1 MNEAL
6 EKCVRIGTSG
16 WSYPKG
22 EGRWN
27 GIFYPPKPK
36 NELEL
41 YSQVFNTVE
50 VNATFYRLIDPQTA
64 RVWVAN
70 TPKNFEFAIK
80 IWQKFTHP
88 GMFQKATG
96 AEPEITQQDYDDFKR
111 GIHPIAEECKLACLL
126 IQFSE
131 WFASTPQHQATLST
145 ILQQFKDYPVAV
157 ELRHA
162 SWGDRARDTKALLV
176 ASGAGW
182 AYIDMPQLKGT
193 IKQELEP
200 QRLLYLRFHGR
211 NREKW
216 RQHETAEERYDYLYS
231 EEELKPF
238 AEKVREIVAAGES
251 KVLIFFNNHVRGQ
264 APANALMLAHQIG
277 LPSTATVRAEFT
289 KAFPAINDAVK
300 EIQTPEAKRPN
311 QEVLF
316 SAWTPTEADSES
328 CG

>member
-1 MNEAL
+1 MNGAL
-6 EKCVRIGTSG
+6 EKRVRVGTSG
-16 WSYPKG
+16 WSYPRG
-22 EGRWN
+22 EGSWN
-27 GIFYPPKPK
+27 GIFYPAKPK

-41 YSQVFNTVE
+41 YSRVFNAVE
-50 VNATFYRLIDPQTA
+50 VNSTFYRLLDPQTA
-64 RVWVAN
+64 RAWVTI
-70 TPKNFEFAIK
+70 TPKDFAFAIK
-80 IWQKFTHP
+80 VWQKFTHP

-111 GIHPIAEECKLACLL
+111 GINPIAEECKLACLL

-162 SWGDRARDTKALLV
+162 SWGERARDTKALLS

-182 AYIDMPQLKGT
+182 VCIDMPELPGT

-211 NREKW
+211 NHEKW
-216 RQHETAEERYDYLYS
+216 RQREAGEERYDYLYS

-238 AEKVREIVAAGES
+238 AEKVRKITAAGES
-251 KVLIFFNNHVRGQ
+251 KALIFFNNHVRGQ
-264 APANALMLAHQIG
+264 APANALMMAHHIG
-277 LPSTATVRAEFT
+277 LPAVATVRAEFVT
-289 KAFPAINDAVK
+289 TFPAIKDAVK
-300 EIQTPEAKRPN
+300 EIHVPEEKELT
-311 QEVLF
+311 QGVLF
-316 SAWTPTEADSES
+316 SA
-328 CG
+328 

>member
-1 MNEAL
+1 MV
-6 EKCVRIGTSG
+6 EKNIRIGTSG
-16 WSYPKG
+16 WSYPRG
-22 EGRWN
+22 QGRWN
-27 GIFYPPKPK
+27 GILYPAKPK

-50 VNATFYRLIDPQTA
+50 VNSTFYRLIDPQTA
-64 RVWVAN
+64 RAWVTN
-70 TPKNFEFAIK
+70 TPKDFEFAIK
-80 IWQKFTHP
+80 AWQKFTHP

-131 WFASTPQHQATLST
+131 WFTSTPQHQATLST
-145 ILQQFKDYPVAV
+145 LLHQFQDYPVAV
-157 ELRHA
+157 ELRHI
-162 SWGDRARDTKALLV
+162 SWSDHAKDTKTLLA

-182 AYIDMPQLKGT
+182 AYIDMPELPST
-193 IKQELEP
+193 IRQELEP

-216 RQHETAEERYDYLYS
+216 RAHETAEERYDYLYS
-231 EEELKPF
+231 AEELRPF
-238 AEKVREIVAAGES
+238 AEKVREITAAGES

-277 LPSTATVRAEFT
+277 LPPEATVRAEFA
-289 KAFPAINDAVK
+289 KAFPAIRDVVK
-300 EIQTPEAKRPN
+300 EIQIPEEKKQN
-311 QEVLF
+311 QGMLF
-316 SAWTPTEADSES
+316 SA
-328 CG
+328 

>member
-1 MNEAL
+1 MRTIG
-6 EKCVRIGTSG
+6 EKVRIGTSG
-16 WSYPKG
+16 WSYPRG

-27 GIFYPPKPK
+27 GIFYPAKPK

-41 YSQVFNTVE
+41 YSRVFNTVE
-50 VNATFYRLIDPQTA
+50 VNSTFYRPPDPKIA
-64 RVWVAN
+64 RAWVTI
-70 TPKNFEFAIK
+70 TPKDFEFAIK
-80 IWQKFTHP
+80 LWQKFTHP

-96 AEPEITQQDYDDFKR
+96 AESEITQQDYDDFKR

-131 WFASTPQHQATLST
+131 WFTNTPQHQATLS
-145 ILQQFKDYPVAV
+145 ILLRQFKDYPVTV

-162 SWGDRARDTKALLV
+162 SWGEKANETKALLGS
-176 ASGAGW
+176 SGAGW
-182 AYIDMPQLKGT
+182 AYIDMPQLKNT
-193 IKQELEP
+193 ITQELEP

-216 RQHETAEERYDYLYS
+216 RAHEAAEERYDYLYS

-238 AEKVREIVAAGES
+238 AEKVREIAAAGES

-264 APANALMLAHQIG
+264 APANALMMAHQIG
-277 LPSTATVRAEFT
+277 LPSTATVRADFV
-289 KAFPAINDAVK
+289 KAFPMINDAVK
-300 EIQTPEAKRPN
+300 EIQIPEAKNPS

-316 SAWTPTEADSES
+316 SA
-328 CG
+328 

>member
-1 MNEAL
+1 MNGAL

-16 WSYPKG
+16 WSYPRG

-27 GIFYPPKPK
+27 GIFYPAKPK

-41 YSQVFNTVE
+41 YSRVFNAVE
-50 VNATFYRLIDPQTA
+50 VNSTFYRLLDPQTA
-64 RVWVAN
+64 SAWVKI
-70 TPKNFEFAIK
+70 TPKDFAFAIK
-80 IWQKFTHP
+80 VWQKFTHP
-88 GMFQKATG
+88 GMFKKATS
-96 AEPEITQQDYDDFKR
+96 ADPEVTQQDYDDFKR
-111 GIHPIAEECKLACLL
+111 GINPIAEECKLACLL

-131 WFASTPQHQATLST
+131 WYAITPQHQAALLT
-145 ILQQFKDYPVAV
+145 ILRQFKDYPVAV

-162 SWGDRARDTKALLV
+162 SWGERARDTKALLA

-182 AYIDMPQLKGT
+182 VNIDMPELPGT

-216 RQHETAEERYDYLYS
+216 RQHEAGEERYDYLYS

-238 AEKVREIVAAGES
+238 AEKVREIAAAGES

-264 APANALMLAHQIG
+264 APANALMMAHQIG
-277 LPSTATVRAEFT
+277 LPAVATVRAEFV
-289 KAFPAINDAVK
+289 KAFPAIKDAFK
-300 EIQTPEAKRPN
+300 EIHIPEEKDLN
-311 QEVLF
+311 QGVLF
-316 SAWTPTEADSES
+316 SA
-328 CG
+328 